1 MSLSIKQQSC
11 MEVSGDLTLE
21 SVAELYRQS
30 RELFPGEIR
39 SVDLSGVSRIDS
51 AGLALL
57 LEWQSAARKLDTMLA
72 FNDAPDD
79 LISLS
84 DLCEATDLLGL
95 KPRAETAG

>member
-1 MSLSIKQQSC
+1 MSLSVKQQNC
-11 MEVSGDLTLE
+11 LEVSGDLTLE
-21 SVAELYRQS
+21 SVAGLYQQS
-30 RELFPGEIR
+30 RKLFPGEIR

-57 LEWQSAARKLDTMLA
+57 LEWQSAARKREAILA

-79 LISLS
+79 LVSLA

-95 KPRAETAG
+95 KPRAATAG